1 MNEKLLDE
9 LNDLLRIPSISSGGG
24 DPADLLRAAE
34 WLTAKIEGAG
44 GYAEIVTT
52 AGNPLVVGSLDSASP
67 GAPTVL
73 IYGHYDVQ
81 SADPVAEWDSPPFE
95 PTIRDGR
102 LYARGASDD
111 KGNFY
116 PLLFVA
122 CELATAGE
130 LPVNIRVIVEGEEEV
145 GSENIINFIRNDER
159 GADCCIIFDSIMV
172 NAETPTITLAGRGMV
187 MFEVD
192 VTTGTRNLHSGLY
205 GGSAMNA
212 VHVLNHLLE
221 QVKPGPDGRLRP
233 ELREGL
239 SEPSPDELEAWA
251 KLPGG
256 AAVISEVGG
265 TPVWEGSGD
274 EYYRQNWADASLDI
288 NGIAGGDAEQV
299 RTIVPVTANAK
310 FSIRLAPDQH
320 AQQIADTT
328 VSLLEDAIPEG
339 ADVRINVHSLCDPA
353 MFDPSSEAM
362 NIAKRAFE
370 EACGTPPV
378 LTRIGGSLPIL
389 VALAERKIPTIV
401 SGFALAEDA
410 IHAPNES
417 YRLESLELG
426 EKTAHELFKG
436 MVDLPLA

>member
-24 DPADLLRAAE
+24 DPSDLLRAAQ

-44 GYAEIVTT
+44 GTAEIVTT
-52 AGNPLVVGSLDSASP
+52 AGNPLVVGSLESASP
-67 GAPTVL
+67 DAPTVL

-81 SADPVAEWDSPPFE
+81 SADPVEEWDSPPFE
-95 PTIRDGR
+95 PVIRGGR

-130 LPVNIRVIVEGEEEV
+130 LAVNVRVIVEGEEEV

-192 VTTGTRNLHSGLY
+192 ITTGTRNLHSGLY

-251 KLPGG
+251 KLPPGEM
-256 AAVISEVGG
+256 VITEVGG
-265 TPVWEGSGD
+265 TPIWDGSGD
-274 EYYRQNWADASLDI
+274 EYYRQNWADASLDV

-299 RTIVPVTANAK
+299 RTIVPATANA
-310 FSIRLAPDQH
+310 
-320 AQQIADTT
+320 
-328 VSLLEDAIPEG
+328 
-339 ADVRINVHSLCDPA
+339 
-353 MFDPSSEAM
+353 
-362 NIAKRAFE
+362 
-370 EACGTPPV
+370 
-378 LTRIGGSLPIL
+378 
-389 VALAERKIPTIV
+389 
-401 SGFALAEDA
+401 
-410 IHAPNES
+410 
-417 YRLESLELG
+417 
-426 EKTAHELFKG
+426 
-436 MVDLPLA
+436 

>member
-44 GYAEIVTT
+44 GSAEIVTT
-52 AGNPLVVGSLDSASP
+52 AGNPLVVGSLESALP

-81 SADPVAEWDSPPFE
+81 SADPVEEWDSPPFE

-122 CELATAGE
+122 CELATAGA

-265 TPVWEGSGD
+265 TPVWGGSGD

-299 RTIVPVTANAK
+299 RTIIPVTANAK
-310 FSIRLAPDQH
+310 FSIRLAPDQD
-320 AQQIADTT
+320 AQHIANTT

-362 NIAKRAFE
+362 NIAKCAFE
-370 EACGTPPV
+370 AACGTPPV

-426 EKTAHELFKG
+426 EKTARELFKG
-436 MVDLPLA
+436 MVDLSPA